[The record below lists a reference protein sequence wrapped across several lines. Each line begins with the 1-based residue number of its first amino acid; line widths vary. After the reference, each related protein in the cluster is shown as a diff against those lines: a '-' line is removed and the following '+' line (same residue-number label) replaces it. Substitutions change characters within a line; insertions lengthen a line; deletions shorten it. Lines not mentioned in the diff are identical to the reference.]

1 MGFDTSVKPF
11 GGELE
16 IFDVKDIE
24 ALGYTK
30 VEAKNLHYK
39 LSNGNKAVSVPSPMH
54 IVLKNPLPLP
64 VNPLAVPPVI
74 NDRED
79 DENWDF
85 FEN

>member
-1 MGFDTSVKPF
+1 MSMIPGPNGIISTSAVQMREYSCSCQSCMT
-11 GGELE
+11 GGECEDETQRLNTWE
-16 IFDVKDIE
+16 I
-24 ALGYTK
+24 A
-30 VEAKNLHYK
+30 
-39 LSNGNKAVSVPSPMH
+39 H

-64 VNPLAVPPVI
+64 VNPLVVPPVI